1 MKHSSLFSAEYQMR
15 FRSREDGVAPVFSF
29 SINVFSMSH
38 ALDFY
43 NFCVVE
49 KLVHNAIIADSN
61 SVGPLAAAQFL
72 RATGQWIVSELL
84 YFGDN
89 ARYCLAG
96 NSAQILSR

>member
-1 MKHSSLFSAEYQMR
+1 ML
-15 FRSREDGVAPVFSF
+15 PV
-29 SINVFSMSH
+29 NVFPMPH

-43 NFCVVE
+43 NLRDAQ
-49 KLVHNAIIADSN
+49 KLVHHAIIADSN
-61 SVGPLAAAQFL
+61 SVGPLATAQFL